1 MKDIIVLDTA
11 NGDEIDFSVRER
23 YYGRFFTQSWNKDE
37 QWALLERLRREGGMI
52 MADVESRKD
61 TALKELVAPFL
72 DEEGRLKRVGR
83 MLVKTKKHGE
93 FGVFLYTDRLSLRE
107 QVCLQFQQSV
117 KYLIVP

>member
-11 NGDEIDFSVRER
+11 NGDEVDFSVRER
-23 YYGRFFTQSWNKDE
+23 YYGRFFAQSWNKDE

-52 MADVESRKD
+52 MADAESRKD
-61 TALKELVAPFL
+61 TALRELIEPFL

-83 MLVKTKKHGE
+83 MLVKTKGHGE

-107 QVCLQFQQSV
+107 QVCLQFNQSV

>member
-23 YYGRFFTQSWNKDE
+23 YYGRFFAQSWNKDE
-37 QWALLERLRREGGMI
+37 QWALLERLRMEGGMI

-61 TALKELVAPFL
+61 TALRELMEPFL
-72 DEEGRLKRVGR
+72 DEEGRLERVGR
-83 MLVKTKKHGE
+83 MLVKTKGHGE

-107 QVCLQFQQSV
+107 QVCLQFKQSV